1 MNWPGEAGQGS
12 PSRYRIRAYGL
23 GVTLVAA
30 AAIVLPAAARLQRS
44 IRDLARIRA
53 TYAQKRSW
61 AGNKAEL
68 ERRVAEQ
75 EAAVA
80 ELDARLLTGAEVAE
94 LTRAINA
101 AARAAGCT
109 VRSTRPA
116 APRTLPR
123 ATGKDEEDSA
133 EARCEFVRWPVHVVL
148 QGEYAQVSGALMRL
162 RAAPWHVRIARLV
175 LRPAGDDGE
184 TLICELDLD
193 GYGLRPV
200 TEG

>member
-1 MNWPGEAGQGS
+1 MNWPGEAARRS
-12 PSRYRIRAYGL
+12 ATRHRAWAYGL
-23 GVTLVAA
+23 GVTLIAA
-30 AAIVLPAAARLQRS
+30 VAIVLPAAARLQRS

-61 AGNKAEL
+61 TGNKAEL

-80 ELDARLLTGAEVAE
+80 ELDARLLAGAEVAE

-116 APRTLPR
+116 APRILPR
-123 ATGKDEEDSA
+123 AAGKDAEDSA
-133 EARCEFVRWPVHVVL
+133 EAHCEFVRWPVHVVFH
-148 QGEYAQVSGALMRL
+148 GEYAQVSAALTRL
-162 RAAPWHVRIARLV
+162 RAAPWRVRIARLV

-184 TLICELDLD
+184 TLVCELDLD

-200 TEG
+200 TKG

>member
-12 PSRYRIRAYGL
+12 ATRYRAWAFGL
-23 GVTLVAA
+23 GVTLIAVVAV
-30 AAIVLPAAARLQRS
+30 VLPAAARLQRS
-44 IRDLARIRA
+44 MRDLARIRA

-80 ELDARLLTGAEVAE
+80 KLDARLLTGAEVAE
-94 LTRAINA
+94 LARAINE

-116 APRTLPR
+116 APRILPR
-123 ATGKDEEDSA
+123 AAGKDAEDSA
-133 EARCEFVRWPVHVVL
+133 RARREFVSWPIHVVL
-148 QGEYAQVSGALMRL
+148 QGEYAQVSAALARL
-162 RAAPWHVRIARLV
+162 RAEPWHVRIARLV

-184 TLICELDLD
+184 SLVCELDLD
-193 GYGLRPV
+193 GCGLRLV
-200 TEG
+200 TKG